1 METLFWGS
9 LKEYCLSDNRS
20 FQDIQLQTGSGRI
33 FDENVM
39 EAEKNN
45 QYFQHVQEIIK
56 KYKTLW
62 FNDEMFIIEHQE

>member
-33 FDENVM
+33 FFLGKAYLIGSHLGKMKNKGLTEM
-39 EAEKNN
+39 EFG
-45 QYFQHVQEIIK
+45 YR
-56 KYKTLW
+56 KYLLA
-62 FNDEMFIIEHQE
+62 F